1 MSTMN
6 SDKKTTPKSSS
17 PKTIE
22 ELYQKKTDREHVLL
36 RPDMYIGDITK
47 HTEYLWIFE
56 FLLNYYIILY
66 IIQCFMLSWVL
77 LFLLSLLFL

>member
-22 ELYQKKTDREHVLL
+22 ELYQKKTER
-36 RPDMYIGDITK
+36 
-47 HTEYLWIFE
+47 
-56 FLLNYYIILY
+56 
-66 IIQCFMLSWVL
+66 
-77 LFLLSLLFL
+77 